1 MLLNVFKRGLMP
13 QFVIQCLATACW
25 VFAGTAFAQQ
35 APSPTSSPTLP
46 AQDAASS
53 TVYRSAWSGYRPFAD
68 EKVISW
74 KDAND
79 EVLRIGGW
87 RAYLRESQSG
97 DDTPRTAPAI
107 KGSAKKPSSDSG
119 AAHRHGLHHPSK
131 ESR

>member
-1 MLLNVFKRGLMP
+1 MP
-13 QFVIQCLATACW
+13 QFVFRCLATACSM
-25 VFAGTAFAQQ
+25 VAATAFAQQ
-35 APSPTSSPTLP
+35 APSPPPKPP
-46 AQDAASS
+46 ASDAAPS

-87 RAYLRESQSG
+87 RAYLRESQS
-97 DDTPRTAPAI
+97 A
-107 KGSAKKPSSDSG
+107 PSSGSEGAPRVAPSTKDQANDSPSDVG
-119 AAHRHGLHHPSK
+119 AARRHGSQNGSK